1 MTDSWSPN
9 TARELEALLTERDR
23 RILADLEQF
32 RALTTRHIQRLRF
45 PAGPHGLH
53 ATVPTA
59 TRLANRVLLRLEA
72 HGFIARI
79 ERRVGGPVR
88 GSAAITWH
96 LAATGERLLRAR
108 RGDAGRRRYV
118 TPSRSFLAHT
128 LETADVAVALRE
140 EELRGALDVLELD
153 TEPSCWHPFQGPLG
167 LATLK
172 PDLFVV
178 IANAEVEAHVF
189 IEVDRS
195 TEHLPAVI
203 KKCRTYE
210 QYRQSGIEQA
220 RSGIFPAVLW
230 ITPDEARSRK
240 LRAAIRAEH
249 NLPSDLFTICEAT
262 SALDALT
269 GFLHPSTHNRKE
281 VSS

>member
-1 MTDSWSPN
+1 MTESWTPN
-9 TARELEALLTERDR
+9 RVRQLEALLTERDR
-23 RILADLEQF
+23 RILEDLEQF

-45 PAGPHGLH
+45 PAGPQGLH

-96 LAATGERLLRAR
+96 LAATGERLLRAL
-108 RGDAGRRRYV
+108 RGDPRRRRYV

-128 LETADVAVALRE
+128 LGTADVAVALRE
-140 EELRGALDVLELD
+140 HERRGALDVLELD
-153 TEPSCWHPFQGPLG
+153 TEPSCWRPFQGPLG
-167 LATLK
+167 LVTLK

-178 IANAEVEAHVF
+178 TANAEIEAHVF
-189 IEVDRS
+189 VEVDRG

-203 KKCRTYE
+203 KKCRTYQ
-210 QYRQSGIEQA
+210 QYRQTGIEQA

-230 ITPDEARSRK
+230 ITPGEARSQK
-240 LRAAIRAEH
+240 LRAAIRAERD
-249 NLPSDLFTICEAT
+249 LPSDLFTICEAT

-269 GFLHPSTHNRKE
+269 GFLHPSPINRKE
-281 VSS
+281 VSP